1 MSTKQIQ
8 GDRKFDFVGKFHIYG
23 TISVV
28 AVLLSIASIAVF
40 GLNYGIDFAGGTEVQ
55 VRFGQPVEVSSV
67 RKFTEDLGFKQSQ
80 VQRFGAE
87 NEYLIRF
94 ENPQASTE
102 REVSEQLKAMT
113 DKVTAGLK
121 STFATQA
128 PEVRRIDSV
137 GPQVGSQLKR
147 NSMLAAFYSLL
158 LLLIYIGMRF
168 DYKYAPG
175 AIVCL
180 AHDAILVVGI
190 FAAMGKEVNIQLLA
204 AVLTLIGFSL
214 NDTIITFDRI
224 RENEHVMKGR
234 PMREIINHSVNDMLS
249 RTILTS
255 VTVFMTTAA
264 LYIFG
269 TGVLKDFALAMSLGL
284 VFGVYSSIYVAAPL
298 VIVYER
304 YVKGKT
310 V

>member
-1 MSTKQIQ
+1 MSTQKIQ
-8 GDRKFDFVGKFHIYG
+8 GERQFDFVSKFHIYG
-23 TISVV
+23 GVSVV
-28 AVLLSIASIAVF
+28 AVLLSIVSILTF

-55 VRFGQPVEVSSV
+55 VRFAQPVEVSNV

-80 VQRFGAE
+80 VQKFGAE
-87 NEYLIRF
+87 NEYLIRL

-121 STFATQA
+121 ETFAAQT

-147 NSMLAAFYSLL
+147 NSLLAAFYSLL

-190 FAAMGKEVNIQLLA
+190 FAALGKEVNIQLLA

-269 TGVLKDFALAMSLGL
+269 TGVLKDFALAMSLGII
-284 VFGVYSSIYVAAPL
+284 FGVYSSIYVAAPL
-298 VIVYER
+298 VIVFER
-304 YVKGKT
+304 YVKGRT